1 MKLNKFFF
9 ASIIT
14 FIILCFSSC
23 DLLNPPQEEEV
34 VTVESISVGSEPY
47 KNTYDITAQEV
58 FNSNGLIINV
68 AYSDGTIKESK
79 KYTLSLEDG
88 TFIYNGFKFEKKYV
102 GQLKIIVK
110 FKEGEQDFET
120 SFYLTIEETVLNPQN
135 PGDNTQ
141 DNPQD
146 NTQDN
151 TQEQDPYEGVPPEK
165 QVKDIVVHAEPKKYA
180 EGESL
185 NLEEMDVLVQRGT
198 GYWNYI
204 EDYTISIV
212 NKTTGQVLSST
223 KKLPLGEYT
232 VVIIYDDGIKV
243 WKTDYSITVTK
254 PYDIDEFSYSTNNG
268 KATIGGFKGKKTT
281 QTETHEEETYD
292 FDAPYET
299 VYSQPEDFEYEF
311 INGSETDIRIT
322 SIKPER
328 RYLIT
333 DLTIPAKIGDY
344 NVKEVSC
351 DIALYEGEDDFK
363 FGLNV
368 RNLIIEEGVE
378 GLVEGTVFWS
388 WEKYQQFFDWV
399 SPYLKKLVLPK
410 GFSLKMKQFN
420 YGTYDN
426 YYFYI
431 RGDQLED
438 LTLPSDLTVIKFG
451 IACKKLQKLIL
462 PESVTEIEGEL
473 SLQGIKTEWRV
484 PESVTEIKGGLW
496 LNCQKITFPATLKKI
511 SCAISLPEAKEIVF
525 EGETELAGGFEGGL
539 YIPKIE
545 ELTVTGTINAKVFD
559 SRGYDDVSLKKI
571 IFKKNAQVQSGYYF
585 SSNAFSS
592 NNLEELVIDR
602 PDAQE
607 VLIGGFSDCQNLK
620 KITINTSS
628 NAKIKVDND
637 AFKNCTSL
645 ETIEWSS
652 PYVSFGENSFAGCT
666 NLRQMTFPNTETVT
680 YERVSETELRNPWSG
695 GGILHEGSF
704 EIGPYAF
711 YKTAIKE
718 FTFQSGILYKLY
730 ENAFAGC
737 SLENLTFEDGC
748 SVISEDGGHSLDA
761 VVDPR
766 YIVSVGVYDYIID
779 TCADVFDANNI
790 IKEIDISKAHYVSV
804 NFNNF
809 TALTTLCVGNSAYL
823 LGELN
828 NCENLKTISLGSQ
841 GLFIPGAMRNCVKL
855 EEIYY
860 RGPDSTYYSFEREPF
875 TGCSALKKI
884 TMDSCYISSYFMGK
898 EGFDIPFELKLINCE
913 YYDYAFYKCSG
924 LTKVTGEIK
933 NPPVGIF
940 AGCNNLKE
948 ISFTGKVGREA
959 FKDCTSLEKVIYTLY
974 DSHSGIIEAE
984 SLSNCIN
991 LKTVLIED
999 DEEEDSDY
1007 DNSLTFGAHCFYN
1020 CNNITTFNI
1029 SDSIETIVFENN
1041 SFDGNDNILKLIKNR
1056 LQDITDEQWVLAFP
1070 NTSAVIDSL
1079 NLIYNFVNI
1088 SGLGIKN
1095 LIIPIPVYK
1104 EVRYREYSEWVI
1116 ANVYDHG
1123 YSLIP
1128 AGFAENNKYLETVVL
1143 DSDIEARA
1151 FKGCSSLTTVT
1162 IGDTT
1167 FHVAKPDSFE
1177 NCPKL
1182 KKIIVPQEYY
1192 EQYKTSPRWKNY
1204 WDLICTE

>member
-34 VTVESISVGSEPY
+34 VTIENISVASVPY
-47 KNTYDITAQEV
+47 KNTYDITAQEA
-58 FNSNGLIINV
+58 FNSDGLIINV

-79 KYTLSLEDG
+79 KFTLSLEDG
-88 TFIYNGFKFEKKYV
+88 TFIYNGFKFEKKHV
-102 GQLKIIVK
+102 GQLKILVK
-110 FKEGEQDFET
+110 IKEDEQDFET
-120 SFYLTIEETVLNPQN
+120 SFYLSIEETVVNPQN
-135 PGDNTQ
+135 PQDDPQ

-151 TQEQDPYEGVPPEK
+151 PQESDPYEGVPPEK
-165 QVKDIVVHAEPKKYA
+165 QVKDIVVNAEPKKYA

-212 NKTTGQVLSST
+212 NKTTGQILSST

-232 VVIIYDDGIKV
+232 VVITYDDGIKV

-281 QTETHEEETYD
+281 QTESQEEETYD

-322 SIKPER
+322 AIKPEK

-351 DIALYEGEDDFK
+351 DIALYEGEDEFK

-438 LTLPSDLTVIKFG
+438 LTLPSDLTVINFDIG
-451 IACKKLQKLIL
+451 CNKLKELIIPSTVTIITSTIRIPVKELIIPESVNSIYGGVFIL
-462 PESVTEIEGEL
+462 PEAEKFIFEGKTKLYDNSDHGYYVYLDLPKVTELTFTGEIEVF
-473 SLQGIKTEWRV
+473 T
-484 PESVTEIKGGLW
+484 P
-496 LNCQKITFPATLKKI
+496 FI
-511 SCAISLPEAKEIVF
+511 SECS
-525 EGETELAGGFEGGL
+525 
-539 YIPKIE
+539 
-545 ELTVTGTINAKVFD
+545 
-559 SRGYDDVSLKKI
+559 SLKKI
-571 IFKKNAQVQSGYYF
+571 VF
-585 SSNAFSS
+585 SSTAVIKKANFRCE
-592 NNLEELVIDR
+592 NLEEVESNIVRYNTD
-602 PDAQE
+602 
-607 VLIGGFSDCQNLK
+607 IFGFDNCTNLK
-620 KITINTSS
+620 KITINTGDE
-628 NAKIKVDND
+628 KIGV
-637 AFKNCTSL
+637 FSIGGFRNCTSL
-645 ETIEWSS
+645 ESLEIPENIGLLYIGSFEGCTNLKELIIKKTPNSTE
-652 PYVSFGENSFAGCT
+652 VKNFGENSYYYKS
-666 NLRQMTFPNTETVT
+666 L
-680 YERVSETELRNPWSG
+680 NPDCRISG
-695 GGILHEGSF
+695 N
-704 EIGPYAF
+704 AF
-711 YKTAIKE
+711 TGTAIKE
-718 FTFQSGILYKLY
+718 FVFEEGLIYNIG
-730 ENAFAGC
+730 ENAFEGSSIEKLIFNKNCIVEGFAAFGNDNKVSEIDVSNALFVSMDFSNC
-737 SLENLTFEDGC
+737 SALKTINVGNCAFFG
-748 SVISEDGGHSLDA
+748 SLD
-761 VVDPR
+761 
-766 YIVSVGVYDYIID
+766 
-779 TCADVFDANNI
+779 N
-790 IKEIDISKAHYVSV
+790 
-804 NFNNF
+804 
-809 TALTTLCVGNSAYL
+809 CV
-823 LGELN
+823 
-828 NCENLKTISLGSQ
+828 NLKTISLGDDGYFKPYSMQ
-841 GLFIPGAMRNCVKL
+841 NCSSLQEIVIRGTSPWDSL
-855 EEIYY
+855 YEEAFK
-860 RGPDSTYYSFEREPF
+860 GCDSV
-875 TGCSALKKI
+875 KKI
-884 TMDSCYISSYFMGK
+884 KFQECVLPCYAFGK
-898 EGFDIPFELKLINCE
+898 EGCDNVFELEMENALFD
-913 YYDYAFYKCSG
+913 DYSFYKCRG
-924 LTKVTGEIK
+924 LTKLELAGDYDSKNSKFVFAECSNLQEVKLVGNVGPGE
-933 NPPVGIF
+933 
-940 AGCNNLKE
+940 
-948 ISFTGKVGREA
+948 
-959 FKDCTSLEKVIYTLY
+959 FKDCKSLEKVTVT
-974 DSHSGIIEAE
+974 EA
-984 SLSNCIN
+984 LGFYNDCFSNCTK
-991 LKTVLIED
+991 LKTVII
-999 DEEEDSDY
+999 
-1007 DNSLTFGAHCFYN
+1007 DNDHETLSFKSHCFYN
-1020 CNNITTFNI
+1020 CNSITTFTLPDWIYDNEYDYDY
-1029 SDSIETIVFENN
+1029 SSFFDDN
-1041 SFDGNDNILKLIKNR
+1041 SFDGNENILNIMKKKNYDFNDVKY
-1056 LQDITDEQWVLAFP
+1056 LPVFP
-1070 NTSAVIDSL
+1070 NTSLVYECDD
-1079 NLIYNFVNI
+1079 LILKENFTTIARLKV
-1088 SGLGIKN
+1088 KN
-1095 LIIPIPVYK
+1095 LTIPVPVYK
-1104 EVRYREYSEWVI
+1104 KVRYKKFSEEVI
-1116 ANVYDHG
+1116 ATVYDHG

-1192 EQYKTSPRWKNY
+1192 EQYKTSPRWENY